1 MSRLNILVLHR
12 MGDPISYRESIYALE
27 YMIPECRADVN
38 CVVHDADL
46 KFPKYLE
53 EVEYHLIVLGPTF
66 LCSRYNPRSLKK
78 ILHDY
83 DFIRESNACK
93 VALPQDDYDC
103 SSLLDDWMVRWKVDR
118 LYTVCPEFWEVLYPN
133 YQKFGEIKLG
143 YTGYISDVWL
153 EMWKDPKPY
162 SARTIDISYRASKL
176 SPNFG
181 SLGVLKS
188 EIADKFVNALPD
200 NNLRLNIS
208 IDPKDM
214 IPGKKWHE
222 FMEDSRFCLTT
233 ASGSSLLD
241 RQGEF
246 RKSVKNFLLQH
257 PSADFD
263 KTALHCFPGL
273 DNKYVFTAISPR
285 NIEAA
290 LAETVQIATPGSY
303 SNLMHPFEHFIPLNE
318 NCSNIKDVLA
328 MITDEK
334 LVDKIKLKC
343 KEAILA
349 EPRLRRTVIVNE
361 ILQYTESVVEKR
373 NIFGTDQA
381 KVVKLFSRYQQEI
394 ASVSNYFWWRLR
406 ISRTLFS
413 KLGGRYLKR
422 WIYGAKIFF

>member
-1 MSRLNILVLHR
+1 
-12 MGDPISYRESIYALE
+12 
-27 YMIPECRADVN
+27 
-38 CVVHDADL
+38 
-46 KFPKYLE
+46 
-53 EVEYHLIVLGPTF
+53 
-66 LCSRYNPRSLKK
+66 
-78 ILHDY
+78 
-83 DFIRESNACK
+83 
-93 VALPQDDYDC
+93 
-103 SSLLDDWMVRWKVDR
+103 
-118 LYTVCPEFWEVLYPN
+118 
-133 YQKFGEIKLG
+133 
-143 YTGYISDVWL
+143 
-153 EMWKDPKPY
+153 
-162 SARTIDISYRASKL
+162 
-176 SPNFG
+176 
-181 SLGVLKS
+181 
-188 EIADKFVNALPD
+188 VNALPD

-361 ILQYTESVVEKR
+361 ILQYTESVVAKR

>member
-1 MSRLNILVLHR
+1 MSRLNILILHR

-27 YMIPECRADVN
+27 YMIPECSADIN

-46 KFPKYLE
+46 TLPEYLK

-66 LCSRYNPRSLKK
+66 LCSRYHPRSLKK
-78 ILHDY
+78 ILRDY

-103 SSLLDDWMVRWKVDR
+103 SSLLDDWMVRWRVDR
-118 LYTVCPEFWEVLYPN
+118 LYTVCPDFWGVLYPN

-143 YTGYISDVWL
+143 YTGYISDAWL
-153 EMWKDPKPY
+153 KMWKDPKPHC
-162 SARTIDISYRASKL
+162 ARTIDISYRASRL
-176 SPNFG
+176 SANFG

-241 RQGEF
+241 RRGEF
-246 RKSVKNFLLQH
+246 RKSVEIFLLQN
-257 PSADFD
+257 PGADFD

-273 DNKYVFTAISPR
+273 DNEYVFTAISPR

-318 NCSNIKDVLA
+318 NCSNINDILA
-328 MITDEK
+328 MVADEA
-334 LVDKIKLKC
+334 LVDKIKFKC

-361 ILQYTESVVEKR
+361 ILQYAESVVSKR
-373 NIFGTDQA
+373 NIFGTDQP
-381 KVVKLFSRYQQEI
+381 KVKKLFNRYQQEI
-394 ASVSNYFWWRLR
+394 GSISKYFWWKSR
-406 ISRTLFS
+406 ISRTLFNQ
-413 KLGGRYLKR
+413 LGGKYLKR
-422 WIYGAKIFF
+422 